1 MKLEDWMY
9 YDACRHLTFD
19 DDTTPFHSIEIWA
32 YEVYLDAGVTR
43 PTNHYNRLVCQISG
57 RSYYDEGS
65 FSTGLLRHELSR
77 TYLEDP
83 TQR

>member
-32 YEVYLDAGVTR
+32 YEVLLGQ
-43 PTNHYNRLVCQISG
+43 LV
-57 RSYYDEGS
+57 
-65 FSTGLLRHELSR
+65 
-77 TYLEDP
+77 
-83 TQR
+83 